1 MTTHFE
7 DIIRQ
12 NSQRLDDLKK
22 TTEELQRELS
32 EARVSLEREL
42 ARPPH
47 GHAALTDQIPVYPG
61 PAREAFSAPSPVPA
75 QGHYTEEPLPYYA
88 EDSRPYYAP
97 DEPPFVGE
105 GPGAGRGGA
114 HAPADA
120 FRGAGQTASDR
131 TAFDGYASGGAA
143 FEGPAPNP
151 TAFVGTTSDRTAFD
165 GYASGGA
172 AFEGAASN
180 PAAFVGTASDH
191 TAFDGSSP
199 DYRAHGYG
207 ASGYAASDYAAS
219 DYRAADY
226 SASDPTG
233 SDPTV
238 GIVSHGRQS
247 AYRRRLSRRSIIAI
261 AGAAAVLVAVLAVII
276 TSGGASW
283 PASVATVQ
291 AEVVKACQNPD
302 VVSEPGQVN
311 FACAKA
317 TRQILWVFALLT
329 SNDNPQ
335 FADTKTGRQGLE
347 PITPSQGGAVAAS
360 LNLHHPYD
368 PANPLD
374 SIAVAARAINDIIGG
389 ATLTGI
395 NGNPVVQPGLESHSG
410 NCLRYTGSGL
420 VTSRQGFPDLCARR
434 VSGTR
439 GQMELVSDI
448 YRKWIVGASAGA
460 AHDAAV
466 LFANADNPGNP
477 QVQAILRQLG
487 NETLAA

>member
-12 NSQRLDDLKK
+12 NSERLADLKK

-42 ARPPH
+42 ARPAHAHSADRQATH
-47 GHAALTDQIPVYPG
+47 GNAAHLHAAYGHSAPGHSAYGHDVLTDQIPVYPG
-61 PAREAFSAPSPVPA
+61 PPEEMIPAPGPIPPQRHYAVDSP
-75 QGHYTEEPLPYYA
+75 PYY
-88 EDSRPYYAP
+88 SV

-105 GPGAGRGGA
+105 GPRFAGDDSRFAGDGPRFGSGDWADTARAGDEPAGGE
-114 HAPADA
+114 PDA
-120 FRGAGQTASDR
+120 
-131 TAFDGYASGGAA
+131 
-143 FEGPAPNP
+143 
-151 TAFVGTTSDRTAFD
+151 
-165 GYASGGA
+165 
-172 AFEGAASN
+172 
-180 PAAFVGTASDH
+180 
-191 TAFDGSSP
+191 
-199 DYRAHGYG
+199 
-207 ASGYAASDYAAS
+207 
-219 DYRAADY
+219 
-226 SASDPTG
+226 
-233 SDPTV
+233 DPTV
-238 GIVSHGRQS
+238 RIASHGRQS
-247 AYRRRLSRRSIIAI
+247 AYRRGLSRRTTIALG
-261 AGAAAVLVAVLAVII
+261 GAAAALATVLAVII

-291 AEVVKACQNPD
+291 AQVVKACQNPD

-311 FACAKA
+311 FACAKG

-329 SNDNPQ
+329 SNDNPH
-335 FADTKTGRQGLE
+335 FADTRTGRQGLE

-368 PANPLD
+368 PANPID

-389 ATLTGI
+389 ATLTGT
-395 NGNPVVQPGLESHSG
+395 NGNPVVQPGLESNSR

-420 VTSRQGFPDLCARR
+420 VTSRQGFPDLCARP
-434 VSGTR
+434 VTGSQ
-439 GQMELVSDI
+439 GQRELVADI

-460 AHDAAV
+460 ANDAAV

-477 QVQAILRQLG
+477 QVQAILRHLG

>member
-1 MTTHFE
+1 MT
-7 DIIRQ
+7 
-12 NSQRLDDLKK
+12 
-22 TTEELQRELS
+22 
-32 EARVSLEREL
+32 
-42 ARPPH
+42 
-47 GHAALTDQIPVYPG
+47 
-61 PAREAFSAPSPVPA
+61 
-75 QGHYTEEPLPYYA
+75 
-88 EDSRPYYAP
+88 
-97 DEPPFVGE
+97 
-105 GPGAGRGGA
+105 
-114 HAPADA
+114 
-120 FRGAGQTASDR
+120 
-131 TAFDGYASGGAA
+131 
-143 FEGPAPNP
+143 
-151 TAFVGTTSDRTAFD
+151 
-165 GYASGGA
+165 
-172 AFEGAASN
+172 
-180 PAAFVGTASDH
+180 
-191 TAFDGSSP
+191 
-199 DYRAHGYG
+199 
-207 ASGYAASDYAAS
+207 
-219 DYRAADY
+219 
-226 SASDPTG
+226 

-247 AYRRRLSRRSIIAI
+247 AYRRRLSRRSVIALM
-261 AGAAAVLVAVLAVII
+261 GAAVVLVTALAVIVS
-276 TSGGASW
+276 SGGASW

-291 AEVVKACQNPD
+291 AEVAKACQNPD

-368 PANPLD
+368 PVNPLD

-389 ATLTGI
+389 ATLTGTD
-395 NGNPVVQPGLESHSG
+395 GNPVVQPGLESHSG

-420 VTSRQGFPDLCARR
+420 VTSRQGFPGLCARP
-434 VSGTR
+434 VTGTG
-439 GQMELVSDI
+439 GQMELVADI

>member
-42 ARPPH
+42 ARSPH
-47 GHAALTDQIPVYPG
+47 AHAALTEQMPVYPG
-61 PAREAFSAPSPVPA
+61 PGREAFSAQAPVPA
-75 QGHYTEEPLPYYA
+75 QRRYAEDPLPYYA
-88 EDSRPYYAP
+88 EDSQAYYAV

-105 GPGAGRGGA
+105 GPRYETKAVTSGAQ
-114 HAPADA
+114 APADD
-120 FRGAGQTASDR
+120 FGASASVGSDAAPYDDASVDSS
-131 TAFDGYASGGAA
+131 AFDSRAFDSAA
-143 FEGPAPNP
+143 FD
-151 TAFVGTTSDRTAFD
+151 S
-165 GYASGGA
+165 
-172 AFEGAASN
+172 
-180 PAAFVGTASDH
+180 
-191 TAFDGSSP
+191 
-199 DYRAHGYG
+199 
-207 ASGYAASDYAAS
+207 AASDFTA
-219 DYRAADY
+219 
-226 SASDPTG
+226 

-238 GIVSHGRQS
+238 GIVRHGRRS
-247 AYRRRLSRRSIIAI
+247 AYHRRLSRRSLIAI
-261 AGAAAVLVAVLAVII
+261 AGATVALVTVLAVII

-291 AEVVKACQNPD
+291 AQVVKACQNPD

-317 TRQILWVFALLT
+317 TRQVLWVFALLT
-329 SNDNPQ
+329 SNDNPH

-347 PITPSQGGAVAAS
+347 PITPTQGGAVAAS

-368 PANPLD
+368 PANPID

-389 ATLTGI
+389 ATLTGTD
-395 NGNPVVQPGLESHSG
+395 GNPVVQPGLESHSG

-420 VTSRQGFPDLCARR
+420 VTSRQGFPDLCARP
-434 VSGTR
+434 VTSAH
-439 GQMELVSDI
+439 GQMELVADI

-466 LFANADNPGNP
+466 LFTNAENPGNS